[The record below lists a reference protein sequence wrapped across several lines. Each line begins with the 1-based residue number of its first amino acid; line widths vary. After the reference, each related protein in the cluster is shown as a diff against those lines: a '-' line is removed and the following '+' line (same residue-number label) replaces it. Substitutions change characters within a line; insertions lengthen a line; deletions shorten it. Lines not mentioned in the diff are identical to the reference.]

1 MRFFSYCS
9 STIQE
14 KKEIKM
20 YIKREIEI
28 EITETDEKAEIKRQ
42 TDRHRPIDIDR
53 ERKKED

>member
-1 MRFFSYCS
+1 M
-9 STIQE
+9 
-14 KKEIKM
+14 KM